1 MEFIKCLS
9 SLLFTQAEGRVVA
22 RTRMYHY
29 MGGGMELVASE
40 GVVVGEGEG
49 ACVGGGVELVAVG
62 RKVGQGVEGAC
73 VVEGANVGIG
83 VRSDT

>member
-49 ACVGGGVELVAVG
+49 ACVGGGVGACVGGGVELVAVG
-62 RKVGQGVEGAC
+62 M
-73 VVEGANVGIG
+73 
-83 VRSDT
+83 